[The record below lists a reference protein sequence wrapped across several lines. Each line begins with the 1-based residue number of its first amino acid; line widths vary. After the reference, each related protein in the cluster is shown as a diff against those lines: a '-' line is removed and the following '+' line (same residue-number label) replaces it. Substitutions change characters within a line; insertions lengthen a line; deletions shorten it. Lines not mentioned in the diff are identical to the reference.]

1 MPHKIGFVVVSSS
14 GHEDGFSAREL
25 MIHAPTVSGWRS
37 PRFCQFPQEIVL
49 QMVERCRIRKL
60 QLLAHQYMISSK
72 IEFYISESLPEYF
85 APYQA
90 ERFRRLGYVS
100 LCDNEKTGCKA
111 RELKSVYVDAVGQF
125 LKLIFHQNHVNKYNI
140 YNQVALVA
148 INIIGDPADFSDESN
163 TASREKLIDHY
174 LGHNSEDPAL
184 EGTYASSVRTGGE
197 STLGELKGPAVP
209 SSVTLSVLDTSL
221 GQWLPCHLPAVDDNE
236 GTPFQRCLV

>member
-60 QLLAHQYMISSK
+60 QLLAHQYMIASK

-85 APYQA
+85 VPYQG

-163 TASREKLIDHY
+163 ITSREKLLDHY
-174 LGHNSEDPAL
+174 LGQNTEDPAL
-184 EGTYASSVRTGGE
+184 EGTYAGTPGRSRVGKLKSPTAPSLVTPL
-197 STLGELKGPAVP
+197 SLGA
-209 SSVTLSVLDTSL
+209 SL
-221 GQWLPCHLPAVDDNE
+221 GQQLPQCHV
-236 GTPFQRCLV
+236 